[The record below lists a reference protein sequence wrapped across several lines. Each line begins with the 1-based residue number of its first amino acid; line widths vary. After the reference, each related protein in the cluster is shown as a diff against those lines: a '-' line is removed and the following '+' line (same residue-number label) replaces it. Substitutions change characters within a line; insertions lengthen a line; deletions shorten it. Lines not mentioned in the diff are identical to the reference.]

1 MLDASMSTDQLFELE
16 KGIPLGRIANTREQ
30 AIPVLFL
37 CSEGASYITG
47 AAMDI
52 NGGQP

>member
-16 KGIPLGRIANTREQ
+16 KIPLEGLLIQESRQ
-30 AIPVLFL
+30 SVLFL

-52 NGGQP
+52 NGEQL